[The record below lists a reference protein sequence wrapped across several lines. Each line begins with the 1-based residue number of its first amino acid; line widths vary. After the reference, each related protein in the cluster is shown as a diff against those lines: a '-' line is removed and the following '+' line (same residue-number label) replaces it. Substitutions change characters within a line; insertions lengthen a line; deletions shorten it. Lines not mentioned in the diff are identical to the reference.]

1 MEKVEKQM
9 PRKVKKRRKL
19 NDDEMEEY
27 YDYVFPA
34 DDESAAKISKL
45 LEMAHKWKQTQG
57 TDNGTS

>member
-1 MEKVEKQM
+1 M
-9 PRKVKKRRKL
+9 PRKVKKRKKL

-57 TDNGTS
+57 TENGTA